1 VTPDD
6 RACLALDLGGA
17 TTAISLLGRVDGR
30 WRLLGGSSA
39 PAATPVDA
47 LVATLVKRLAAADVA
62 LARDLDV
69 AGAEHWPR
77 LVARTGRPPRIVVL
91 AATERTLAR
100 LDGAARR
107 AGWAVTAASAETT
120 DPLAMTRLLL
130 RREVGTVLVGAS
142 DPAANDERS
151 LIGDLAELVAAAVGR
166 RPGMTV
172 VLAGG
177 LADYADRFGP
187 TPSAAETVP
196 LGPDDAVDGPR
207 DAFAAGPNA
216 EPSAGP
222 GVATVVAAP
231 GDGGGLAAA
240 GDPVGGGDPV
250 VAATPTM
257 LLAPSPIAGD
267 PPGEALRTLLDE
279 LRCAA
284 DDGRRA
290 IARATETLAAH
301 LGRRVETLEVGQ
313 DGALR
318 AVAWP
323 AGATGRTG
331 LRWATV
337 GEAALIPDPVGDDT
351 VDGVLGWSTLTL
363 DRYRLRDRL
372 AELRLTPW
380 AEAHGDGA
388 PLRLAAARAALDRL
402 VSLTPELDRPVPDLV
417 VVAGG
422 VWAVAPGAAVALAV
436 ADALRRPGA
445 SQLALDHARLLGPLG
460 TVTDDALRLAM
471 VADLAD
477 DLLAPLGTVVIPAG
491 LRAGRSAGR
500 LVVHAAAGTTEME
513 LVPGGLELVDLP
525 PGESAVAE
533 FRFRDAVRL
542 GTRGKHFTIDVA
554 GGLGGLLVD
563 LRDIPLHLPERADRR
578 RELLAAWQ
586 RALWIGLEA

>member
-17 TTAISLLGRVDGR
+17 TTAVSLLGRVDGR
-30 WRLLGGSSA
+30 WRFLGGTSA

-47 LVATLVKRLAAADVA
+47 LVATLVERLAGADAA
-62 LARDLDV
+62 LARDLDA
-69 AGAEHWPR
+69 AGVEGWPR
-77 LVARTGRPPRIVVL
+77 LEARTGRPPRIVVL

-100 LDGAARR
+100 LDAAARR
-107 AGWAVTAASAETT
+107 AGWAVTAACAETT
-120 DPLAMTRLLL
+120 GPLEMTRLLL
-130 RREVGTVLVGAS
+130 RRDVGTVLVGAS
-142 DPAANDERS
+142 DPPATDERS
-151 LIGDLAELVAAAVGR
+151 LIGDLAELVAAAAGR
-166 RPGMTV
+166 RPEMTV
-172 VLAGG
+172 VLSGG
-177 LADYADRFGP
+177 LADHADRFGWASSRP
-187 TPSAAETVP
+187 AFGPETAGDIQAGPSGE
-196 LGPDDAVDGPR
+196 GPDVGRWASSRPAFGPET
-207 DAFAAGPNA
+207 AG
-216 EPSAGP
+216 
-222 GVATVVAAP
+222 
-231 GDGGGLAAA
+231 DIQAA
-240 GDPVGGGDPV
+240 GDAAGSGGRGDEPI
-250 VAATPTM
+250 ASTPTM
-257 LLAPSPIAGD
+257 LLAPSPVAGE
-267 PPGEALRTLLDE
+267 PPGDALRILLDE
-279 LRCAA
+279 LRCAT

-290 IARATETLAAH
+290 IARATGTLAAH
-301 LGRRVETLEVGQ
+301 LGRRVETVEIGQ

-337 GEAALIPDPVGDDT
+337 GEAALIPDPVS
-351 VDGVLGWSTLTL
+351 DGVVEDVLGWSTLPL

-380 AEAHGDGA
+380 GEVQEDGA

-402 VSLTPELDRPVPDLV
+402 VTLTPELDRPVPDLV

-436 ADALRRPGA
+436 ADVLRRPGA

-460 TVTDDALRLAM
+460 IVADDALRLAM
-471 VADLAD
+471 VADLAG

-491 LRAGRSAGR
+491 LRAGRSAGD
-500 LVVHAAAGTTEME
+500 LVVHSAAGTTELE

-533 FRFRDAVRL
+533 IRFRDAVRL

-554 GGLGGLLVD
+554 GGLGGLLID
-563 LRDIPLHLPERADRR
+563 LRDVPLHLPERADRR

>member
-17 TTAISLLGRVDGR
+17 TTAVSLLGRVDGR
-30 WRLLGGSSA
+30 WRFLGGTSA

-47 LVATLVKRLAAADVA
+47 LVATLVERLAGADAA
-62 LARDLDV
+62 LARDLDA
-69 AGAEHWPR
+69 AGVEGWPR
-77 LVARTGRPPRIVVL
+77 LEARTGRPPRIVVL

-100 LDGAARR
+100 LDAAARR
-107 AGWAVTAASAETT
+107 AGWAVTAACAETT
-120 DPLAMTRLLL
+120 GPLEMTRLLL
-130 RREVGTVLVGAS
+130 RRDVGTVLVGAS
-142 DPAANDERS
+142 DPPATDERS
-151 LIGDLAELVAAAVGR
+151 LIGDLAELVAAAAGR
-166 RPGMTV
+166 RPEMTV
-172 VLAGG
+172 VLSGG
-177 LADYADRFGP
+177 LADHADRFGWASSRP
-187 TPSAAETVP
+187 AFGPET
-196 LGPDDAVDGPR
+196 
-207 DAFAAGPNA
+207 AG
-216 EPSAGP
+216 
-222 GVATVVAAP
+222 
-231 GDGGGLAAA
+231 DIQAA
-240 GDPVGGGDPV
+240 GDAAGSGGRGDEPI
-250 VAATPTM
+250 ASTPTM
-257 LLAPSPIAGD
+257 LLAPSPVAGE
-267 PPGEALRTLLDE
+267 PPGDALRILLDE
-279 LRCAA
+279 LRCAT

-290 IARATETLAAH
+290 IARATGTLAAH
-301 LGRRVETLEVGQ
+301 LGRRVETVEIGQ

-337 GEAALIPDPVGDDT
+337 GEAALIPDPVS
-351 VDGVLGWSTLTL
+351 DGVVEDVLGWSTLPL

-380 AEAHGDGA
+380 GEVQEDGA

-402 VSLTPELDRPVPDLV
+402 VTLTPELDRPVPDLV

-436 ADALRRPGA
+436 ADVLRRPGA

-460 TVTDDALRLAM
+460 IVADDALRLAM
-471 VADLAD
+471 VADLAG

-491 LRAGRSAGR
+491 LRAGRSAGD
-500 LVVHAAAGTTEME
+500 LVVHSAAGTTELE

-533 FRFRDAVRL
+533 IRFRDAVRL

-554 GGLGGLLVD
+554 GGLGGLLID
-563 LRDIPLHLPERADRR
+563 LRDVPLHLPERADRR